1 MALERHFERIQWH
14 CSGGNRFNFP
24 VFFPVTGN
32 SPEKGSLTTGSS
44 ATQFALQRNSVKFL
58 RKWRELAAIPRFTH
72 SNRTRESGLRNA
84 TRQLCTRFSG
94 RQKHSPVSRRTKGRR
109 QGDHESI
116 DWYEIMEVLPT
127 IASDKKSERYQLLE
141 ELALRNIE
149 DSAKKKSPDHGA
161 INGREDT

>member
-1 MALERHFERIQWH
+1 VVETRRLESVRALTGT
-14 CSGGNRFNFP
+14 GGSNP
-24 VFFPVTGN
+24 
-32 SPEKGSLTTGSS
+32 SLS
-44 ATQFALQRNSVKFL
+44 ATQSALQKNSVKFL
-58 RKWRELAAIPRFTH
+58 RKWREIAAIPRFTH

-161 INGREDT
+161 IKSRWNEWFVLSLPN